1 MCGRR
6 DRPVADP
13 LVSVRGL
20 SLRRGRTEV
29 LHDIDLDVRRG
40 EFVAV
45 VGANGAG
52 KTSLIQAI
60 AGVVPPPRGT
70 VHVDGLDVGRS
81 DTRALASRIGFVF
94 QNPEHQFIANT
105 VYDELA
111 HGLRLRRLPDAEV
124 RERTEGLLERFG
136 LTAKAQTHPF
146 LLSGGQKRRLSVGTA
161 LVAGAPVLALD
172 EPTFGQ
178 DRARADELMAL
189 LRELNQDGTTVLVV
203 THDMQLV
210 AEYADRMIVMAD
222 GRIVAHGATG
232 EVFDDADLIERAGLR
247 PPPLVAALRGLAR
260 HPELAGVA
268 RLSDLPGSPS

>member
-1 MCGRR
+1 M
-6 DRPVADP
+6 
-13 LVSVRGL
+13 
-20 SLRRGRTEV
+20 
-29 LHDIDLDVRRG
+29 
-40 EFVAV
+40 
-45 VGANGAG
+45 
-52 KTSLIQAI
+52 
-60 AGVVPPPRGT
+60 
-70 VHVDGLDVGRS
+70 
-81 DTRALASRIGFVF
+81 
-94 QNPEHQFIANT
+94 
-105 VYDELA
+105 YDELA
-111 HGLRLRRLPDAEV
+111 HGLRLQRLPDAEI

-189 LRELNQDGTTVLVV
+189 LRELNQEGTTVLVV

-222 GRIVAHGATG
+222 GRIVAQGATG

-247 PPPLVAALRGLAR
+247 PPPLVTALRGLAR
-260 HPELAGVA
+260 HPELTGIA

>member
-1 MCGRR
+1 MCAT
-6 DRPVADP
+6 RPAAP
-13 LVSVRGL
+13 SLVSVRGL

-178 DRARADELMAL
+178 DRARADELIGAPS
-189 LRELNQDGTTVLVV
+189 RTQSGWDDGPRR
-203 THDMQLV
+203 H
-210 AEYADRMIVMAD
+210 
-222 GRIVAHGATG
+222 
-232 EVFDDADLIERAGLR
+232 
-247 PPPLVAALRGLAR
+247 AR
-260 HPELAGVA
+260 HAA
-268 RLSDLPGSPS
+268 RRRVRRPDDRDGGRPNRRARRDRPRCSTMRTSSNGPGSGRRRWSPRCGGWRGIPNWRASHA

>member
-1 MCGRR
+1 
-6 DRPVADP
+6 
-13 LVSVRGL
+13 
-20 SLRRGRTEV
+20 V
-29 LHDIDLDVRRG
+29 LHDIDLDVGRG

-70 VHVDGLDVGRS
+70 VHVDGLDVGRT
-81 DTRALASRIGFVF
+81 DTRTLVSRIGFVF

-111 HGLRLRRLPDAEV
+111 HGLRLQRLPDAEV
-124 RERTEGLLERFG
+124 RERTEGLLDRFG

-178 DRARADELMAL
+178 DRARADELLAL
-189 LRELNQDGTTVLVV
+189 LRELNQDGTTILVV

-222 GRIVAHGATG
+222 GRIVAQGATG
-232 EVFDDADLIERAGLR
+232 EVFDDAELIERAGLR
-247 PPPLVAALRGLAR
+247 LPPLVTALSGLTR
-260 HPELAGVA
+260 HPELAGIA
-268 RLSDLPGSPS
+268 RLSDLPEGLP